1 MINMENIATREDL
14 RNAIKAL
21 EVEQIEKELILK
33 EHFYVVY
40 DSLRPINIIKATLKD
55 LVSFSSSSISG
66 NLSSTA
72 LGEAGGFLLKK
83 LFIGNSGNIF
93 RKLFG
98 TLLQL
103 GITNIASKKSDV
115 IISTVQ
121 SVLQRLFRK
130 KEKDSADSE
139 ESED

>member
-1 MINMENIATREDL
+1 MNSMENIATQEDL

-21 EVEQIEKELILK
+21 EVEQIEKELIIRENFHL
-33 EHFYVVY
+33 VY

-55 LVSFSSSSISG
+55 LVSFSSSSISE
-66 NLSSTA
+66 NLSGTA

-83 LFIGNSGNIF
+83 MFIGNSGNIF
-93 RKLFG
+93 RKFIG

-115 IISTVQ
+115 IISGVQ
-121 SVLQRLFRK
+121 SILQRLFHR
-130 KEKDSADSE
+130 KEKDSDDSE

>member
-1 MINMENIATREDL
+1 MINMVNIATREDL

-33 EHFYVVY
+33 EHFYIVY

-66 NLSSTA
+66 NLSGTA

-130 KEKDSADSE
+130 KEKDSDDSE

>member
-1 MINMENIATREDL
+1 MENIATREDL

-66 NLSSTA
+66 NLSATA

-130 KEKDSADSE
+130 KEKDSDDSE

>member
-1 MINMENIATREDL
+1 MISMENIATREDL

-21 EVEQIEKELILK
+21 EVEQNEKELILR
-33 EHFYVVY
+33 EHFHVVY
-40 DSLRPINIIKATLKD
+40 ESLRPLNIIKATLKD
-55 LVSFSSSSISG
+55 LVSFSSSSLSE
-66 NLSSTA
+66 NLSGTA

-83 LFIGNSGNIF
+83 LFIGSSGNFF
-93 RKLFG
+93 RKLIG

-115 IISTVQ
+115 IIPAVQ
-121 SVLQRLFRK
+121 SIFQRLFHK
-130 KEKDSADSE
+130 KEKVSDDDE

>member
-66 NLSSTA
+66 NLSATA

>member
-66 NLSSTA
+66 NLSATA

-98 TLLQL
+98 TLFQL

>member
-1 MINMENIATREDL
+1 MENIATREDL

>member
-66 NLSSTA
+66 NLSATA

-98 TLLQL
+98 TMLQL
-103 GITNIASKKSDV
+103 GVTNIASKKSYV
-115 IISTVQ
+115 IISVVQ

-130 KEKDSADSE
+130 KEKDSEDSE